1 MNIVYHVRVIKAVAV
16 RDFKIRITYIPW
28 IMNSLLQ
35 PIAWTLIL
43 VYAYRSIMGPG
54 SREILT
60 AHGWA
65 GDPVGFLVLGQ
76 VLLSLFNALNWRA
89 GMAIQRERWYGTL
102 ELILQAPASRIA
114 VLAGSSLFGLVDAGW
129 ASFLSAL
136 AVIALT
142 NATFNIVDPLAA
154 ATSVALAAVGAL
166 SMGVGLAGLYVLTR
180 SAGPIAI
187 AIQHPTRFFTGSSF
201 PLAILPAVLQYVG
214 YAIPLTYGLEA
225 VRMTMLQ
232 GAGLSDVE
240 PLLYRLLIL
249 SLASSM
255 LGVAMVRW
263 AEEVARRNGWLHT
276 F

>member
-1 MNIVYHVRVIKAVAV
+1 MGLLYHTRVIKAVAV

-43 VYAYRSIMGPG
+43 IYAYRSIMGPG
-54 SREILT
+54 SAEALE
-60 AHGWA
+60 AHGWT
-65 GDPVGFLVLGQ
+65 GDLVGFLVLGQ

-102 ELILQAPASRIA
+102 EIILQAPASRLAI
-114 VLAGSSLFGLVDAGW
+114 LAGSSLFGFIDAGW
-129 ASFLSAL
+129 ASFVSAL
-136 AVIALT
+136 AIIALT
-142 NATFNIVDPLAA
+142 GATFNVTDPLAA
-154 ATSVALAAVGAL
+154 AASLLLAALGALA
-166 SMGVGLAGLYVLTR
+166 MGVGLAGLYVLTR
-180 SAGPIAI
+180 SAGPIAV

-201 PLAILPAVLQYVG
+201 PLSILPTMLQYVG

-225 VRMTMLQ
+225 VRLTMLQ
-232 GAGLSDVE
+232 GAGLEDVSG
-240 PLLYRLLIL
+240 IL
-249 SLASSM
+249 AKLAALGLASIL
-255 LGVAMVRW
+255 LGVVMVRR